1 MSSLQEY
8 LHFHKF
14 ESIHFLGLKEEF
26 FHLSAKLLLFRCG
39 CASRELLLGGSY
51 EICLEWTG
59 NTRWKIVETYQQSPM
74 SLREAH
80 VPFGIRLS
88 SRVEAKMINQDE
100 LLMKCWHYHNNV
112 SYCFI
117 HPNCR
122 TFAEDIED
130 LPAVTRAPKRQR
142 EPAAPDVTPDSGN
155 SKKRKMNTTT
165 STIESQEQEVT
176 WKVAYGTRPGS
187 GATSVGAQGQVMKL
201 EVAKAMCKKKGW
213 RGFTYCKGKSKV
225 WFKSTIE
232 NRKEFMPCVYTAF
245 YEMA

>member
-14 ESIHFLGLKEEF
+14 ESIHFLGLKTEF
-26 FHLSAKLLLFRCG
+26 LHLSAKLLLFRCG
-39 CASRELLLGGSY
+39 CASGELQLGGSY

-59 NTRWKIVETYQQSPM
+59 NTRWKIVETYQQSSI
-74 SLREAH
+74 SLR
-80 VPFGIRLS
+80 
-88 SRVEAKMINQDE
+88 EAKMINEDE
-100 LLMKCWHYHNNV
+100 LLEKCWHYHKNV

-122 TFAEDIED
+122 TFAEAIED
-130 LPAVTRAPKRQR
+130 LPAVTKPPKRQR

-155 SKKRKMNTTT
+155 SKKRKINKTT
-165 STIESQEQEVT
+165 STVESQEQEVT
-176 WKVAYGTRPGS
+176 WKVAHGSRPGI

-213 RGFTYCKGKSKV
+213 RGFTYCKGNRKV

-232 NRKEFMPCVYTAF
+232 NRKEFIPCVYTAF